1 MVIIKYFI
9 SSKELVFLK
18 NNNEVSEKEKFI
30 ESGSYESDLEI
41 DDFVEK
47 LRAKVISISNHADI
61 VSYKLEDTCF
71 IEIKLI
77 SKEENNIRTQKQSSR
92 IFKFL
97 NASYDVNL
105 IPKNEN
111 LEEFI
116 QIIFEDVDSKFAE
129 KIVEELKKKES
140 IHFKS
145 HFKKTTQHFIIRN
158 RVSVENFLDFVINVK
173 PESFIESVNLI
184 KDGIKKSGPEQI
196 VVTNEKLRS
205 SLSKLIGH
213 QVSLQTHSWNSQK
226 QVRFPDNEENLML
239 ITFISSYEK
248 VAVIIDEH
256 INIIDYKVFGINEPI
271 ATMFSKSS
279 IESKIFNGF

>member
-9 SSKELVFLK
+9 SSKELVFLE
-18 NNNEVSEKEKFI
+18 NNEVSEKEKFI

-41 DDFVEK
+41 DDFVEI

-61 VSYKLEDTCF
+61 VSYKLEDNCF

-77 SKEENNIRTQKQSSR
+77 SKEENNTRTQKQSSR

-97 NASYDVNL
+97 NASYNVNL
-105 IPKNEN
+105 ISKNED

-116 QIIFEDVDSKFAE
+116 QIIFEDVDSKLVE
-129 KIVEELKKKES
+129 EIVEKLKKKES

-184 KDGIKKSGPEQI
+184 KDEIKKSGPEQI

-213 QVSLQTHSWNSQK
+213 QISLQTHSWNSQK
-226 QVRFPDNEENLML
+226 QVRFPNNEEHPML

-271 ATMFSKSS
+271 SASFYKNS
-279 IESKIFNGF
+279 IESKILKGY